1 MIRLHDI
8 SLQRGSKIL
17 LTNATTTIHD
27 GQKVAITGA
36 NGCGKSSLFAVFNQQ
51 LTVDSGE
58 FTITPNLRIAHMAQE
73 VTALDKAA
81 IEYVIDGDQHLR
93 SVQHQLTVAE
103 QQHNNNLIAHLHSE
117 LEKIDGYTAHHRAA
131 QLLHGLGFS
140 TQQEQLPVTNFSG
153 GWRIR
158 LNLAQA
164 LMKPSDLL
172 LLDEPTNHLD
182 LDAILWLE
190 QWLKSYRGTLII
202 ISHDRDFLDNVVN
215 QIIHIERQTLNTY
228 RGNYS
233 QFEVLRSEQLA
244 HQQSLFEKQQTQR
257 AHIESF
263 IARFRAKA
271 TKAKQVQSR
280 IKALERLEKIA
291 PAHADSPFTFT
302 FPASEKMSDP
312 LLQLHD
318 CALGYAD
325 QAILQN
331 VKLNIHPG
339 DTIGLLGPNGAGKST
354 LLKSLAGMLSIPS
367 GERICGEHLK
377 IGYFAQHQLEYLDNN
392 ASPALHLQRLSPN
405 ASEQSIRNFLGSFD
419 FRGDLAFD
427 PITHFSGGEKA
438 RLALA
443 IIAWQKPNLLLLD
456 EPTNHLDLEMR
467 QALTVALQA
476 FAGALVV
483 VSHDRHLLRNCVDQL
498 LLVANNQ
505 VKEYD
510 GDLDDYAQ
518 WLSQEKQP
526 TSQQLESS
534 GTSQTTQASQ
544 SKKDQR
550 RKKAEIRQQLRPL
563 TSKIKK
569 QEQALEQLLTKLDA
583 ITIQLNDNDI
593 YSDNKKEQLKQLLAE
608 QHAIKKQQEETEE
621 QLLINMAE
629 LETLEETLNDT
640 LADE

>member
-17 LTNATTTIHD
+17 LTNSSTTIHD

-51 LTVDSGE
+51 LTIDSGE

-73 VTALDKAA
+73 VTALEKAA

-93 SVQHQLTVAE
+93 SIQHQLVVAE
-103 QQHNNNLIAHLHSE
+103 EQHNNNLIAHLHSE
-117 LEKIDGYTAHHRAA
+117 LEKIDGYTTHHRAA

-140 TQQEQLPVTNFSG
+140 TEQEQLPVTHFSG

-215 QIIHIERQTLNTY
+215 QIIHIEHQRLNTY

-244 HQQSLFEKQQTQR
+244 HQQSMLEKQQAQR

-271 TKAKQVQSR
+271 SKAKQVQSR
-280 IKALERLEKIA
+280 IKALERLENIA
-291 PAHADSPFTFT
+291 PAHVDSPFTFT
-302 FPASEKMSDP
+302 FPSSEKISDP
-312 LLQLHD
+312 LLQLQD
-318 CALGYAD
+318 CTLGYSD
-325 QAILQN
+325 HTILQD

-339 DTIGLLGPNGAGKST
+339 DAIGLLGPNGAGKST
-354 LLKSLAGMLSIPS
+354 LLKNLAGILSAPK

-392 ASPALHLQRLSPN
+392 ASPALHLQRLSPD

-467 QALTVALQA
+467 QALTIALQA
-476 FAGALVV
+476 FTGALVV

-505 VKEYD
+505 VKEYE

-518 WLSQEKQP
+518 WLNQDKQP
-526 TSQQLESS
+526 SPDKTSVN
-534 GTSQTTQASQ
+534 QTAQASQ

-563 TSKIKK
+563 TSKIKQ
-569 QEQALEQLLTKLDA
+569 QELALEQLLIKLD
-583 ITIQLNDNDI
+583 TIANQLNDNEI
-593 YSDNKKEQLKQLLAE
+593 YSDDKKEQLKQLLTE
-608 QHAIKKQQEETEE
+608 QHTIKKQQEETEE

-629 LETLEETLNDT
+629 LETLEEALND
-640 LADE
+640 AG